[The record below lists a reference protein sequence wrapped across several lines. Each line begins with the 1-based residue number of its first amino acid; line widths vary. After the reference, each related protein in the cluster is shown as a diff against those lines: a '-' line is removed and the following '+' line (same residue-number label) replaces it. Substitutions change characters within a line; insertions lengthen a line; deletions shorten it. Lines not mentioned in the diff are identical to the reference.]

1 MSIHKNSIS
10 NNNSNTNEP
19 SLVISYYLLK
29 HCKLWVWDFDDTLID
44 TKYYYTSN
52 MNPDHIRKRTDI
64 ELTNEVPQWRYFKRL
79 VIYLVSHGKYVGI
92 ASFGT
97 YEIIQA
103 YMDRIMGFNQT
114 FFNKNNIIAPI
125 YTDRMCRRFQ
135 LPPNKNE
142 YIYTMMK
149 KYKIEDFN
157 RVVLFDDLPSNI
169 ADGIAVG
176 IIAIQI
182 ATPSNGDKMRN
193 SDGGDKHMSGGVSYS
208 GSSSSGSGSDG
219 MFFGPWVMDAFDK
232 KIENDCGKELYL
244 NRTYTGITNRYYKD
258 RKDSKDSKDSK
269 ETKNTVKTPYKGLS
283 YDKIDFRNGVHES
296 FLVPAPF
303 GTGIGNR
310 KITMNPEYRW
320 NNMNVSKPPQWVN
333 GNWEEATLGGAS
345 SSFWEKNQRLKKSK
359 NDNDKNDDDNDDN
372 DVNNDNKPIE
382 DKYFNQNRKP
392 IGIND
397 YNGKLNEESNQ
408 VMGISEGF
416 TNEYDNSNDQG
427 NDDDEYDIRTKFGL
441 DEKEKCVS
449 CKKLE
454 WNWIILVLIVIILMM
469 TIIIYNVM

>member
-1 MSIHKNSIS
+1 MVGNNITNGKSNS
-10 NNNSNTNEP
+10 NTNSNTNEP

-44 TKYYYTSN
+44 TKYYYKSN
-52 MNPDHIRKRTDI
+52 MNPDYIRKRTDV
-64 ELTNEVPQWRYFKRL
+64 ELSNEVPQWKYFKRL

-97 YEIIQA
+97 YEIIRA

-135 LPPNKNE
+135 VPPNKNE
-142 YIYTMMK
+142 YIYKMMK
-149 KYKIEDFN
+149 LYKIEDFN

-169 ADGIAVG
+169 ADGIGVG

-182 ATPSNGDKMRN
+182 ATPSNGDKLKN
-193 SDGGDKHMSGGVSYS
+193 SDGGDKNMSGGVSYS
-208 GSSSSGSGSDG
+208 GSNGSVSGSDG

-258 RKDSKDSKDSK
+258 RKDSKDSK
-269 ETKNTVKTPYKGLS
+269 ETKNTEKSPYKGLS

-320 NNMNVSKPPQWVN
+320 NTMNVSKPPQWVN

-359 NDNDKNDDDNDDN
+359 DEIDEANDDNHDNDD
-372 DVNNDNKPIE
+372 VNNGDEPIE
-382 DKYFNQNRKP
+382 DKYFNKNRKP
-392 IGIND
+392 FGINA
-397 YNGKLNEESNQ
+397 YNGKLNEDSNR
-408 VMGISEGF
+408 VMGVSEGF
-416 TNEYDNSNDQG
+416 TNVDDH
-427 NDDDEYDIRTKFGL
+427 DDDDDDIRTKFGL

-449 CKKLE
+449 CKKME
-454 WNWIILVLIVIILMM
+454 WNWISLVLIVIILMM
-469 TIIIYNVM
+469 ILIIYNVM